1 MLKKIDFDQG
11 LNNINLIK
19 TSHASQKAAAEG
31 IVLLKNENG
40 VLPLKSGTKISVFG
54 RSQLDYNTGGTGS
67 GGSVNVLYV
76 ADILNSL
83 RKKLKI
89 KVNEELAAVYEEW
102 IKNNPI
108 STGLGVWA
116 ARPHFQKEM
125 TVTSEIA
132 AKAAEHSE
140 TALIIIGRT
149 AGEEQDNFNG
159 EGSYRLTQQEH
170 LMLKN
175 VTDVFDK
182 TVVLLNTSNIIDM
195 KWVDEYDIDSVLYIW
210 QGGQEGGE
218 AVADILCGDKC
229 PSGRLTDTIANNY
242 TDYPSSENFGSKEE
256 NLYRE
261 DIYVGYRYFETF
273 AKDRVKYPFGF
284 GLSYTDFKITCADFR
299 IENDIVKFETAVKNV
314 GKVSGK
320 EVVQV
325 YFTPPEGKINKPK
338 IQLAAFYKTKTL
350 LPGES
355 HKKTVSFPMSRMSSF
370 DDSGHTGADNRF
382 CYFLEKGEYK
392 VLIGKNVRDPE
403 FCTFSFKLN
412 ETKIVKKCVSALAP
426 HQKFTCMK
434 GKPGGGY
441 DYVNV
446 PQREYDIRKRIEDN
460 LPDRVEL
467 TIDKGYK
474 LADVKN
480 GKVSM
485 DKFIG
490 QLTIEDLACL
500 VRGEG
505 MGSKRVRPGTGC
517 AFGGVSSR
525 LLDFGIPVAAG
536 TDGPSGLRFDNG
548 DAASLV
554 PIGTMLA
561 CTWNTPLV
569 REVYKCIGG
578 EMLAND
584 IDLLLGPGMNIHR
597 NPLCGRNF
605 EYYSEDPYIS
615 GVMAGAAING
625 LSDKGVMGTLKHLAA
640 NNQETKRKRVN
651 SVVSERAVREIYLKG
666 LEYALE
672 YSKPTAIMTSYNPLN
687 GQWCGSNY
695 DLTTTI
701 IRNEFGYSGVIMTD
715 WWASMNEIGSHVATK
730 ENTAAMLRSG
740 TDIYMVVNDPEHN
753 SGKDNTIRAIGSGD
767 LTLGELQK
775 AAKNICGLLINLP
788 CMERES
794 IVQRGRGA
802 LSRIKKK
809 LIWWKC

>member
-1 MLKKIDFDQG
+1 
-11 LNNINLIK
+11 
-19 TSHASQKAAAEG
+19 
-31 IVLLKNENG
+31 
-40 VLPLKSGTKISVFG
+40 
-54 RSQLDYNTGGTGS
+54 
-67 GGSVNVLYV
+67 
-76 ADILNSL
+76 
-83 RKKLKI
+83 
-89 KVNEELAAVYEEW
+89 
-102 IKNNPI
+102 
-108 STGLGVWA
+108 
-116 ARPHFQKEM
+116 
-125 TVTSEIA
+125 
-132 AKAAEHSE
+132 
-140 TALIIIGRT
+140 
-149 AGEEQDNFNG
+149 
-159 EGSYRLTQQEH
+159 
-170 LMLKN
+170 
-175 VTDVFDK
+175 
-182 TVVLLNTSNIIDM
+182 
-195 KWVDEYDIDSVLYIW
+195 
-210 QGGQEGGE
+210 
-218 AVADILCGDKC
+218 
-229 PSGRLTDTIANNY
+229 
-242 TDYPSSENFGSKEE
+242 
-256 NLYRE
+256 
-261 DIYVGYRYFETF
+261 
-273 AKDRVKYPFGF
+273 
-284 GLSYTDFKITCADFR
+284 
-299 IENDIVKFETAVKNV
+299 
-314 GKVSGK
+314 
-320 EVVQV
+320 
-325 YFTPPEGKINKPK
+325 
-338 IQLAAFYKTKTL
+338 
-350 LPGES
+350 
-355 HKKTVSFPMSRMSSF
+355 MSRMSSF

-382 CYFLEKGEYK
+382 CYCLEKGEYK

>member
-195 KWVDEYDIDSVLYIW
+195 KWVDEYNIDSVLYIW

-242 TDYPSSENFGSKEE
+242 TDYPSSDNFGSKEE
-256 NLYRE
+256 NVYRE

-273 AKDRVKYPFGF
+273 AKEKVKYPFGF

-338 IQLAAFYKTKTL
+338 MQLAAFYKTKTL

-382 CYFLEKGEYK
+382 CYCLEKGEYK

-446 PQREYDIRKRIEDN
+446 PQRDYDIRKRIEDN

-480 GKVSM
+480 GKV
-485 DKFIG
+485 
-490 QLTIEDLACL
+490 
-500 VRGEG
+500 R
-505 MGSKRVRPGTGC
+505 SKEAYMSKGHVSFFC
-517 AFGGVSSR
+517 AFKYESTIDGDK
-525 LLDFGIPVAAG
+525 LL
-536 TDGPSGLRFDNG
+536 
-548 DAASLV
+548 
-554 PIGTMLA
+554 
-561 CTWNTPLV
+561 
-569 REVYKCIGG
+569 
-578 EMLAND
+578 
-584 IDLLLGPGMNIHR
+584 H
-597 NPLCGRNF
+597 
-605 EYYSEDPYIS
+605 
-615 GVMAGAAING
+615 
-625 LSDKGVMGTLKHLAA
+625 
-640 NNQETKRKRVN
+640 
-651 SVVSERAVREIYLKG
+651 
-666 LEYALE
+666 
-672 YSKPTAIMTSYNPLN
+672 
-687 GQWCGSNY
+687 
-695 DLTTTI
+695 
-701 IRNEFGYSGVIMTD
+701 
-715 WWASMNEIGSHVATK
+715 
-730 ENTAAMLRSG
+730 
-740 TDIYMVVNDPEHN
+740 
-753 SGKDNTIRAIGSGD
+753 
-767 LTLGELQK
+767 
-775 AAKNICGLLINLP
+775 
-788 CMERES
+788 
-794 IVQRGRGA
+794 
-802 LSRIKKK
+802 
-809 LIWWKC
+809 